1 MALWGKSTSAESRPK
16 WLGGDGAEGASGRKE
31 DAHAVPGGWAMR
43 AGQPNTGNDNTS
55 AQVEIIACLSAGHAS
70 GLSGALGA
78 ANLLSV
84 DFTAT
89 TTLAH
94 DGSGTFDLVYTFDEA
109 ITITSTAWS
118 ADQVISNKVHV
129 GVQCLGPTDMA
140 SDVAMQLQYYSG
152 SGTNRLVFRG
162 TVPAAAVTDGYIAD
176 LNGTYAMA
184 TNGSS
189 AAVDANGTTVAV
201 ADADHDGGSAAAGVD
216 GSSAIWGTDVTK
228 TGSSV
233 NTLTTQAG
241 SSSGSVAILTGVQ
254 FA

>member
-1 MALWGKSTSAESRPK
+1 MSLWGASTSAESRPK
-16 WLGGDGAEGASGRKE
+16 WLGGDNTDGGSGKKE
-31 DAHAVPGGWAMR
+31 DAFATARGWEMK
-43 AGQPNTGNDNTS
+43 AGTKSQGNGNSS
-55 AQVEIIACLSAGHAS
+55 ADSEILACVGALSTT
-70 GLSGALGA
+70 LGA
-78 ANLLSV
+78 ANVLSV

-109 ITITSTAWS
+109 ITVTSAAWS
-118 ADQVISNKVHV
+118 ADQVISNKIYV

-184 TNGSS
+184 TDGSS

-233 NTLTTQAG
+233 NTLTTTAG
-241 SSSGSVAILTGVQ
+241 SSSGSVAVLTGVQ

>member
-1 MALWGKSTSAESRPK
+1 MPLWKKSTSAASRPK
-16 WLGGDGAEGASGRKE
+16 WMPDDSNADNAREFAFADTRGWCLR
-31 DAHAVPGGWAMR
+31 PGVKG
-43 AGQPNTGNDNTS
+43 TGNDNTS
-55 AQVEIIACLSAGHAS
+55 AQAEVLACVS
-70 GLSGALGA
+70 GLSTILGA
-78 ANLLSV
+78 ANVLSV

-94 DGSGTFDLVYTFDEA
+94 DGTGTFDLVYTFDEA
-109 ITITSTAWS
+109 LTVTSTAWS

-152 SGTNRLVFRG
+152 SGTNKLTFRG

-176 LNGTYAMA
+176 LNGTFAMA

-189 AAVDANGTTVAV
+189 AVVDKNGTTVTAC
-201 ADADHDGGSAAAGVD
+201 DGDHDGGSAVGGPDAGTAIFGAGVK
-216 GSSAIWGTDVTK
+216 K
-228 TGSSV
+228 TGSTV
-233 NTLTTQAG
+233 NTLTATDG
-241 SSSGSVAILTGVQ
+241 TSSGTDVEVLTGVQ

>member
-1 MALWGKSTSAESRPK
+1 MPLWKKSTSAASRPK
-16 WLGGDGAEGASGRKE
+16 WMPDDSNADNAREFAFADTRGWCLR
-31 DAHAVPGGWAMR
+31 PGVKG
-43 AGQPNTGNDNTS
+43 TGNDNTS
-55 AQVEIIACLSAGHAS
+55 AQAEVLACVS
-70 GLSGALGA
+70 GLSTTLGA
-78 ANLLSV
+78 ANVLSV

-118 ADQVISNKVHV
+118 ADQVISNKVHA

-189 AAVDANGTTVAV
+189 AAVDGNGTTVAV

-216 GSSAIWGTDVTK
+216 GSSAIWGTDVAK